1 MDGTVR
7 AHNEHGITT
16 IEFHH
21 PQSNSLPSKILD
33 ELSHEIH
40 FAGTHHETK
49 LIIIKSAGDSVFCAG
64 ASFDELSAITDEA
77 GGKKFFTGFAKVI
90 NAIRKCNKLVIGRIH
105 GKCIGGGVGLAAAC
119 DYAIATNN
127 AEIKLSELSIGI
139 GPFVVGPA
147 IERKIGLSAFSQ
159 LAIDSS
165 LWRSADWAKRK
176 GLFAEVHEGIGN
188 MDESIFRLSN
198 ALVHYNP
205 EAMQQIKSMFWKN
218 TETWDALLEERAK
231 ITGKLVLSN
240 YTKTAIEKFKQAK
253 VKKP

>member
-1 MDGTVR
+1 MNGLVS

-16 IEFHH
+16 IEFSH
-21 PQSNSLPSKILD
+21 PQGNSLPSKILD
-33 ELSHEIH
+33 ELCHEIH
-40 FAGTHHETK
+40 FAGTHSESRV
-49 LIIIKSAGDSVFCAG
+49 IIIRSAGDSVFCAG
-64 ASFDELSAITDEA
+64 ASFDELAAITDEA
-77 GGKKFFTGFAKVI
+77 TGKKFFTGFANVI

-176 GLFAEVHEGIGN
+176 GLFAEVHETIAN

-198 ALVHYNP
+198 TLMHYNP
-205 EAMQQIKSMFWKN
+205 EAMQELKKYFG
-218 TETWDALLEERAK
+218 ETPT
-231 ITGKLVLSN
+231 TGIYCLMSG
-240 YTKTAIEKFKQAK
+240 QR
-253 VKKP
+253 